1 MSNKYNHVWEST
13 CHYWLNDMYKP
24 VQTTLYQSRTR
35 AIRDAI
41 ITIRDT
47 DLDEHQVKEVGT
59 GTKSKKDFTVVS
71 TSNRP
76 SKQYIIRKKAVV

>member
-1 MSNKYNHVWEST
+1 MSKYPRHVWEST

-41 ITIRDT
+41 VTIRDK
-47 DLDEHQVKEVGT
+47 DLDEHQVKEVGINS
-59 GTKSKKDFTVVS
+59 KSKKDFTVVS

-76 SKQYIIRKKAVV
+76 SKQYIIRKKALV

>member
-1 MSNKYNHVWEST
+1 MSKYPKHVWEST
-13 CHYWLNDMYKP
+13 CHFWLNDMYKP

-41 ITIRDT
+41 VTIRDK
-47 DLDEHQVKEVGT
+47 DLDEHQVMEVGNT
-59 GTKSKKDFTVVS
+59 IKKDYTVVS

-76 SKQYIIRKKAVV
+76 SKQYIIRKKALV

>member
-1 MSNKYNHVWEST
+1 MSKYPKHVWEST

-41 ITIRDT
+41 VTIRDT
-47 DLDEHQVKEVGT
+47 DLDEHQVMEVGNT
-59 GTKSKKDFTVVS
+59 TKKDYTVVS

-76 SKQYIIRKKAVV
+76 SKQYIIRKKALV